1 MGTITEATDE
11 TFMMD
16 VIEASRQGPVVVDF
30 WAEWC
35 GPCKQLTPT
44 LERIA
49 RETENVTLV
58 KVNTDEN
65 PRVAQA
71 FQVQSIPNVKAFK
84 DGQVFA
90 EFLGVQPEPQVRA
103 FFNNLNPSEAD
114 LLANQGDAFLG
125 QGNIQQAAAYYQ
137 AALERDPKHGRSA
150 GGLLAILTDVGDL
163 DAAEAIAKEFPD
175 DPDVKRL
182 ATLIRFARGAEGQD
196 RDALVARVAADAG
209 DLAAQYA
216 LGCIE
221 AQDGQW
227 EPALERF
234 LEIARTDRTF
244 REDAGKNAMLDLFR
258 LLGDEHPLTLDYRS
272 QLTMVLF

>member
-16 VIEASRQGPVVVDF
+16 VIEASRRGPVVVDF

-35 GPCKQLTPT
+35 GPCKMLTPT
-44 LERIA
+44 LERVA
-49 RETENVTLV
+49 RETDNVTLV

-65 PRVAQA
+65 PRVSQA
-71 FQVQSIPNVKAFK
+71 FQIQSIPNVKAFR
-84 DGQVFA
+84 DGQVIA
-90 EFLGVQPEPQVRA
+90 EFLGAQPEPAVRQ

-114 LLANQGDAFLG
+114 LLANQADAFLA
-125 QGNIQQAAAYYQ
+125 QGNIQQAAQYYQ

-163 DAAEAIAKEFPD
+163 DGAEEIARDFPD

-182 ATLIRFARGAEGQD
+182 ATLIRFARGADGQD
-196 RDALVARVAADAG
+196 RDALQARLEANPG
-209 DLAAQYA
+209 DLEAQYA
-216 LGCIE
+216 LGCLD

-227 EPALERF
+227 EAALERF
-234 LEIARTDRTF
+234 LDIVRTDRKF
-244 REDAGKNAMLDLFR
+244 RDDAAKAAMLDLFR
-258 LLGDEHPLTLDYRS
+258 LLGDEHPLTLEYRS
-272 QLTMVLF
+272 ALTMVLF